1 MSGFLMV
8 TGALAVLAVVGGLGF
23 GLRRSPEDPFRVPF
37 KALGYTGCVGLLA
50 AAYLVWNVEAS
61 VVIRGG
67 IGLILVGAA
76 GAPLGYPAGRASMV
90 PFGMLVAG
98 FLGVVILQLV
108 VGALLH
114 AIPFVEENL
123 KDTMYSPS
131 NLRMAVFAVS
141 LVIVMLVRP
150 QGLMGHHEFSWS
162 FLSRTLGMKTKETS
176 IHS

>member
-1 MSGFLMV
+1 
-8 TGALAVLAVVGGLGF
+8 
-23 GLRRSPEDPFRVPF
+23 VPF

-76 GAPLGYPAGRASMV
+76 VSLLGYPAGRASMV

-141 LVIVMLVRP
+141 LVIV
-150 QGLMGHHEFSWS
+150 
-162 FLSRTLGMKTKETS
+162 
-176 IHS
+176 